1 MNTLEDDINFL
12 VNRMKEVY
20 DNDEYSPEDRA
31 TAKLDKKIK
40 LAHLVLD
47 DAMAEGCFEGF
58 ESGTGRQIE
67 MARILNERL
76 NDYTDEKRDVIP
88 EGEQPDQELID
99 IVSSYL
105 EDCDD
110 EGRLQAED
118 LWDAAQKALEEKA
131 DPIAA
136 MDAVLGIETT
146 QDEAVQ
152 EWQELLGEDGDA
164 ETSVVSDLTELEA
177 EVVADVL
184 EKLTPE
190 PEPEP
195 EVLEPVTE
203 TEPEPEPEELE
214 PVFENQSQ
222 HLKKQRYSKHTAKVP
237 EPEPLVEP
245 VTTERLDAIS
255 EIEVKW
261 SSQADAEKLLQP
273 LNRQPDLVDKD
284 GLPIE
289 VTPKGYSGPVP
300 QINNEPQNM
309 TSLFVKEKQVE
320 REIETIVELYEETL
334 ADLTTYRQRLTAL
347 RDAIRRRL

>member
-12 VNRMKEVY
+12 VNRMKEVH
-20 DNDEYSPEDRA
+20 DNDDYSPEDRA
-31 TAKLDKKIK
+31 SAKLDKKIK
-40 LAHLVLD
+40 LANLVLD

-58 ESGTGRQIE
+58 EPGTARQIE
-67 MARILNERL
+67 MARILNQRL
-76 NDYTDEKRDVIP
+76 NDYADEKRDVIP
-88 EGEQPDQELID
+88 EGEQPEQELLD

-110 EGRLQAED
+110 EGRLQAEA
-118 LWDAAQKALEEKA
+118 LWNTAEKALEEKA

-195 EVLEPVTE
+195 EVLEAMIQTPTTMVGK
-203 TEPEPEPEELE
+203 PEPEVL
-214 PVFENQSQ
+214 
-222 HLKKQRYSKHTAKVP
+222 

-245 VTTERLDAIS
+245 VTTERLDTIS

-273 LNRQPDLVDKD
+273 LNRQPGLVDKD

-289 VTPKGYSGPVP
+289 VTPKRYSGPVP